1 MASSSLNSPLSNSHP
16 KVLQSVILIG
26 KISVSEVENGEG
38 WCQLARKLEVVSLR
52 CGGAKMPEHSAQARS
67 LSPVKGHPVESGRE
81 ASPPGTPTQEGSV
94 QRPRLGQISVG
105 SSLTASD
112 SREEND
118 GQLPSPS

>member
-1 MASSSLNSPLSNSHP
+1 MS
-16 KVLQSVILIG
+16 
-26 KISVSEVENGEG
+26 VENGEG
-38 WCQLARKLEVVSLR
+38 WCRLAGKLEVVSVR
-52 CGGAKMPEHSAQARS
+52 CGGTKMPEHSAQTRS

-81 ASPPGTPTQEGSV
+81 PSPPGSPTQEGSV
-94 QRPRLGQISVG
+94 QRPRLGQISAG